1 MKLKSLF
8 SEITPESFPA
18 YFADEKSCH
27 EFLAQKKWGDDFV
40 CKKCG
45 HTNYCPGKTTFSRR
59 CTRCKH
65 DESAT
70 AHTPFHG
77 CRMPLNIAFQM
88 AFQVCCQPEIS
99 TYELSRNNQIRQ
111 MTCWK
116 LKKKVMDCLDQS

>member
-1 MKLKSLF
+1 MELQSFFSKIKLTDF
-8 SEITPESFPA
+8 SKEFP
-18 YFADEKSCH
+18 DPDSCYA
-27 EFLAQKKWGDDFV
+27 FLAEAKWRAGFV

-45 HTNYCPGKTTFSRR
+45 NDNYCQGKTPHSRR

-77 CRMPLNIAFQM
+77 CRLPLDTAFRM
-88 AFQVCCQPEIS
+88 AYEVCCRPEIS
-99 TYELSRNNQIRQ
+99 SYKLAEAHQIRQ

-116 LKKKVMDCLDQS
+116 LKKKIMECIG